1 MKKGM
6 VQIYTGDGKGKT
18 TAAVGA
24 AVRTCGAGMKVLF
37 CQFLKN
43 GKTASGEEEVLKK
56 QKNIRFI
63 KYDEMSPFFERNI
76 DMEELKE
83 AVKDDLLNTFKEINS
98 GKYDVAVLDEAVHL
112 INLELIT
119 EKELI
124 SMIDSRPAGVE
135 IILTGRGAGAG
146 LKKAAALVTEMKEIK
161 HPFKTGMK
169 ARKGIEY

>member
-24 AVRTCGAGMKVLF
+24 AIRACGAGMKVLF

-83 AVKDDLLNTFKEINS
+83 AVKDDLLNAFKEINS

-135 IILTGRGAGAG
+135 IILTGRGAG
-146 LKKAAALVTEMKEIK
+146 
-161 HPFKTGMK
+161 
-169 ARKGIEY
+169 

>member
-24 AVRTCGAGMKVLF
+24 AIRACGAGMKVLF

-83 AVKDDLLNTFKEINS
+83 AVKDDLLNAFKEINS

-146 LKKAAALVTEMKEIK
+146 LKKAASLVTEMKEIK